1 MYKPFIFAASLILL
15 LQTGCSK
22 PSEAKAWLAN
32 AQTLYDNQNYVA
44 AKNLIDSID
53 RIYPREIAIRK
64 EARTLMRLVERSECI
79 RDIAF
84 CDSVLPIR
92 FNDVAQLKKGFVFE
106 KDTAYDVIG
115 KYIWN
120 TMTVERNLA
129 RSYIRCGVN
138 ETGEMYMES
147 VFFGSRPLEHTGL
160 KLSIKD
166 GFFAVTT
173 SIPYDGGLNYRFED
187 MGNTTEIVTYKGDHC
202 KNAVNLIYLIDEK
215 EQVKAEYTGGRSPYS
230 LYLSGSDIKAIQTTY
245 ELAMVLNEIGNKQRM
260 KDLAEKKIML
270 LDERLNRE

>member
-1 MYKPFIFAASLILL
+1 MYKLFIFAASLILL
-15 LQTGCSK
+15 LQTGCRK
-22 PSEAKAWLAN
+22 PTEAKAWLAN

-64 EARTLMRLVERSECI
+64 EARTLMRLVERSECV
-79 RDIAF
+79 RDINF

-92 FNDVAQLKKGFVFE
+92 LQDVESLKKGFVFE
-106 KDTAYDVIG
+106 KDKDYDVIG

-120 TMTVERNLA
+120 TMTVERNLT

-138 ETGEMYMES
+138 EAGEMYLES

-166 GFFAVTT
+166 GVFAVTT

-202 KNAVNLIYLIDEK
+202 KDAVNLIYLIDEK
-215 EQVKAEYTGGRSPYS
+215 ERVKAEYTGGRSPYS
-230 LYLSGSDIKAIQTTY
+230 LYLSGSDIKAIQATY
-245 ELAMVLNEIGNKQRM
+245 ELAIVLNEIGIKQRM